1 MSRQVCFLDSS
12 AVTKLVVVEQ
22 ESAVLARRL
31 SGEHMVGSAL
41 LVPEV
46 ARAVRRVVGRLRDTL
61 LADVLALIDLVAVDR
76 ALLAAAAELELA
88 SLRTLDAVHLASA
101 LALGDRVGVVIAYDE
116 RLLDAART
124 AGLAVERPS

>member
-76 ALLAAAAELELA
+76 ALLAAAAELEPA